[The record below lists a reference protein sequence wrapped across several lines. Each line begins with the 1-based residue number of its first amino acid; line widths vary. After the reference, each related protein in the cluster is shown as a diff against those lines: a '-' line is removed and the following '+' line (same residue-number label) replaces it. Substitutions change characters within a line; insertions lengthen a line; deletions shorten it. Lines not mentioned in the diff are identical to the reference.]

1 MLNKKRSFK
10 KFVTGNGFYILT
22 GVALIAVVATAIILP
37 KQGKGDVT
45 KEPDK
50 YAINRPVAAD
60 DMDELRVPTIDPTL
74 SLEDEYD
81 ITDDNELESSD
92 KADLKEK
99 DQVAVNET
107 KTNTDTTSQEEITSE
122 TFKSTT
128 STKEEL
134 FHADNDLFAWPIDE
148 PIIYDYSDNDQGK
161 SFINPTLD
169 RTMRSFG
176 LFLKAKAKDEVRVAA
191 KGKVI
196 AITDYPTADM
206 PPAMDYPS
214 VGLAVIVDHG
224 NEWKTV
230 YGLHQGQATVKVGD
244 HVQLGQVIGTVGKA
258 SRDFTLTGENLY
270 FQILK
275 NDLPINPQDKLDYA
289 LDIGVRP

>member
-10 KFVTGNGFYILT
+10 KWITGNGFYILT
-22 GVALIAVVATAIILP
+22 GVALIAVVVTAIILP

-45 KEPDK
+45 QEPDK
-50 YAINRPVAAD
+50 YAIHRPAAAD
-60 DMDELRVPTIDPTL
+60 DMDELRVPTIDPTVG
-74 SLEDEYD
+74 LEDEYD
-81 ITDDNELESSD
+81 ITDDIELESSD
-92 KADLKEK
+92 KADTTQENQVVASDTKAGK
-99 DQVAVNET
+99 DTA
-107 KTNTDTTSQEEITSE
+107 SEEDITSE
-122 TFKSTT
+122 TFKTTT

-176 LFLKAKAKDEVRVAA
+176 LFLKAKDKDEVRVAA
-191 KGKVI
+191 KGRVV
-196 AITDYPTADM
+196 AVTDYPTADM
-206 PPAMDYPS
+206 SPSMDYPN

-244 HVQLGQVIGTVGKA
+244 QVQQGQVIGTVGKA
-258 SRDFTLTGENLY
+258 SRDFRLTGENLY

-275 NDLPINPQDKLDYA
+275 NNSPVNPQEKLDYA